1 MPDETMTDSR
11 CVEDVVSVVRVFAR
25 AGEGLAARIGVT
37 ASDGSREMGEERTAV
52 RCPTHTN
59 CVAILTT
66 LPGEELAGRVPAAC
80 DFAALAWL
88 HAIDGHVIDVAH
100 EPAVP
105 GLSLGAYLQVP
116 AEVRMW
122 LARAGAS
129 MANLVDEARTLA
141 ERIAELGEWT
151 AGAFDGLQRAD
162 PRQDPQVPAVVEDVP
177 DRTESARDG
186 IVWAPPLERSDVLVI
201 SAAPSPLVSAVEP
214 AGSANAQPP
223 DHRSS
228 TPLDLPV

>member
-1 MPDETMTDSR
+1 
-11 CVEDVVSVVRVFAR
+11 
-25 AGEGLAARIGVT
+25 
-37 ASDGSREMGEERTAV
+37 MGEERTAV

-66 LPGEELAGRVPAAC
+66 VPSGDVDGRVPPAAAR

-116 AEVRMW
+116 AEVRMG

-129 MANLVDEARTLA
+129 LANLVDEARTLA

-151 AGAFDGLQRAD
+151 AGIFDGLQRAD
-162 PRQDPQVPAVVEDVP
+162 PRQDPQVLAVVEDVP
-177 DRTESARDG
+177 DQTESARDG
-186 IVWAPPLERSDVLVI
+186 IIWAPPLERSDVLVI
-201 SAAPSPLVSAVEP
+201 SAAPSPLVSSVEP